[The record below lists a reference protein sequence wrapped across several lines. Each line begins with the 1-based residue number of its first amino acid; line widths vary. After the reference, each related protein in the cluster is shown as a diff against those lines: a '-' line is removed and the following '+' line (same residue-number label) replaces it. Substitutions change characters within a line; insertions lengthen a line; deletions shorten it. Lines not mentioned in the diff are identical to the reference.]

1 MNSTHSQSYNSEN
14 IDHEIFWNEF
24 RKIVGVLQS
33 DLDEIEQRL
42 KNDDSQ
48 VWGRTY
54 YRTFFAYLEGQAHA
68 LKQLFLFYDWWTV
81 DLDTEYKIRNQ
92 RRIQNKDGSIKIVD
106 SYIPLVQNIKLLFK
120 AFAVASDIEP
130 IILYDDKSWE
140 LLAKAASVR
149 NRIVHPK
156 KSEDLVITDEEIR
169 LIKYVGGW
177 FLSNSALLLKKRVQ
191 SDIKTIKAMDE
202 SARKQFGLSKES
214 FEFDSLIEEFED
226 DE

>member
-48 VWGRTY
+48 VWRRTY

>member
-1 MNSTHSQSYNSEN
+1 MNSTHLQPYNFEN
-14 IDHEIFWNEF
+14 VDHEIFWNEF
-24 RKIVGVLQS
+24 QKIVSVLQS
-33 DLDEIEQRL
+33 DLDEIEKHL
-42 KNDDSQ
+42 NNDDSQ
-48 VWGRTY
+48 IWRRTY

-92 RRIQNKDGSIKIVD
+92 KRIQNKDGAVKVIE
-106 SYIPLVQNIKLLFK
+106 SYLPLVQNIKLLFK
-120 AFAVASDIEP
+120 AFAIASGIEP
-130 IILYDDKSWE
+130 IVSDDDESWK

-156 KSEDLVITDEEIR
+156 KSEDLVITNEEIR

-177 FLSNSALLLKKRVQ
+177 FLSNSAQLLKKRVQ
-191 SDIKTIKAMDE
+191 SDIKTIKAMRE
-202 SARKQFGLSKES
+202 SARKQFGLTNEPLDI
-214 FEFDSLIEEFED
+214 DSLIEEFED